1 MDPDLPSAEEVDDDK
16 KVEKQIADDQNL
28 ADDLLPRHVDHRI
41 DDVINNVNGYHNGGD
56 TKKYKDNDDDDEVE
70 GDLHEMD
77 RHAVGHVHH
86 NNNNI
91 VGDGSEQHAIV
102 QCTTTAGRI
111 IMHMH
116 RDWSPNGY
124 DRAVS
129 LFERG
134 YYDNSHFFRVVPHF
148 LVQFGIS
155 YTNDQT
161 LKRFADSTILDD
173 PKRNDLMPF
182 REGMM
187 SFAGSG
193 PNSRSSQLFIA
204 YDRAGGLGNSPWET
218 PFGEVVEGMN
228 NVNNLYSE
236 YGDMP
241 PWGKGP
247 QQGPIRNQGSR
258 YIEENFPNL
267 DKFEKCTVKRVS
279 SLADALSDEEDVKEE
294 EEAFLAARDGVDKQ
308 IKERYHEMM
317 MEEEKSGGDGRTMRG
332 SVAAAKE
339 RTLKMKS
346 VQNQEAGDKKSI
358 PLYGKLIL
366 VTVALVLLQLLFARR
381 KKSKHAEK
389 SV

>member
-1 MDPDLPSAEEVDDDK
+1 MDPDVPLTDDDK
-16 KVEKQIADDQNL
+16 TVEKQIADDQML
-28 ADDLLPRHVDHRI
+28 LDDLIPRHVDHRVN
-41 DDVINNVNGYHNGGD
+41 DVINNVNGYYNGD
-56 TKKYKDNDDDDEVE
+56 KNKYTHNDDDEEE
-70 GDLHEMD
+70 GDMHEMD

-86 NNNNI
+86 NTVINNHNI
-91 VGDGSEQHAIV
+91 GGSGEQHAIV
-102 QCTTTAGRI
+102 QCTTTAGQI

-155 YTNDQT
+155 YTKDIELT
-161 LKRFADSTILDD
+161 KFADSTILDD

-279 SLADALSDEEDVKEE
+279 SLTDAIADEEGVKEE
-294 EEAFLAARDGVDKQ
+294 EEAFLAARGGVDKQ
-308 IKERYHEMM
+308 IKERYHKMV
-317 MEEEKSGGDGRTMRG
+317 EEEKDDNRGGGTMRG
-332 SVAAAKE
+332 SVAPAKE

-346 VQNQEAGDKKSI
+346 VQNQEAGENRSI
-358 PLYGKLIL
+358 PLYGKLTL
-366 VTVALVLLQLLFARR
+366 VIVAIVLLQLFARR

>member
-1 MDPDLPSAEEVDDDK
+1 MDPDVPLTDDDK
-16 KVEKQIADDQNL
+16 TVEKQIADDQML
-28 ADDLLPRHVDHRI
+28 LDDLIPRHVDHRVN
-41 DDVINNVNGYHNGGD
+41 DVINNVNGYYNGD
-56 TKKYKDNDDDDEVE
+56 KNKYTHNDDDEEE
-70 GDLHEMD
+70 GDMHEMD

-86 NNNNI
+86 NTVINNHNI
-91 VGDGSEQHAIV
+91 GGSGEQHAMV
-102 QCTTTAGRI
+102 QCTTTAGQI

-155 YTNDQT
+155 YTKDIE
-161 LKRFADSTILDD
+161 LKKFADSTILDD
-173 PKRNDLMPF
+173 QKRNDLMPF

-279 SLADALSDEEDVKEE
+279 SLTDAIADEEGVKEE
-294 EEAFLAARDGVDKQ
+294 EEAFLAARGGVDKQ
-308 IKERYHEMM
+308 IKERYHKMV
-317 MEEEKSGGDGRTMRG
+317 EEEKDDNRGGGTMRG
-332 SVAAAKE
+332 SVAPAKE

-346 VQNQEAGDKKSI
+346 VQNQEAGENRSI
-358 PLYGKLIL
+358 PLYGKLTL
-366 VTVALVLLQLLFARR
+366 VIVAIVLLQLFARR

>member
-1 MDPDLPSAEEVDDDK
+1 MDPDVPLTDDDK
-16 KVEKQIADDQNL
+16 TVEKQIADDQML
-28 ADDLLPRHVDHRI
+28 LDDLIPRHVDHRVN
-41 DDVINNVNGYHNGGD
+41 DVINNVNGYYNGD
-56 TKKYKDNDDDDEVE
+56 KNKYTHNDDDEEE
-70 GDLHEMD
+70 GDMHEMD

-86 NNNNI
+86 NTVINNHNI
-91 VGDGSEQHAIV
+91 GGSGEQHAIV
-102 QCTTTAGRI
+102 QCTTTAGQI

-155 YTNDQT
+155 YTKDIELT
-161 LKRFADSTILDD
+161 KFADSTILDD

-279 SLADALSDEEDVKEE
+279 SLTDAIADEEGVKEE
-294 EEAFLAARDGVDKQ
+294 EEVFLAARGGVGKQ
-308 IKERYHEMM
+308 IKERYHKMV
-317 MEEEKSGGDGRTMRG
+317 EEEKDDNRGGGTMRG
-332 SVAAAKE
+332 SASAAKE
-339 RTLKMKS
+339 RRTLKMTS
-346 VQNQEAGDKKSI
+346 LQNQEAGENRSI
-358 PLYGKLIL
+358 PLYGKLTL
-366 VTVALVLLQLLFARR
+366 VIVAVVLLQLFARR

>member
-1 MDPDLPSAEEVDDDK
+1 MDPDVPLTDDDK
-16 KVEKQIADDQNL
+16 TVEKQIADDQML
-28 ADDLLPRHVDHRI
+28 LDDLIPRHVDHRVN
-41 DDVINNVNGYHNGGD
+41 DVINNVNGYYNGD
-56 TKKYKDNDDDDEVE
+56 KNKYTHNDDDEEE
-70 GDLHEMD
+70 GDMHEMD

-86 NNNNI
+86 NTVINNHNI
-91 VGDGSEQHAIV
+91 GGSGEQHAMV
-102 QCTTTAGRI
+102 QCTTTAGQI

-155 YTNDQT
+155 YTKDIELT
-161 LKRFADSTILDD
+161 KFADSTILDD

-279 SLADALSDEEDVKEE
+279 SLTDAIADEEGVKEE
-294 EEAFLAARDGVDKQ
+294 EEAFLAARGGVDKQ
-308 IKERYHEMM
+308 IKERYHKMV
-317 MEEEKSGGDGRTMRG
+317 EEEKDDNRGGGTMRG
-332 SVAAAKE
+332 SVAPAKE

-346 VQNQEAGDKKSI
+346 VQNQEAGENRSI
-358 PLYGKLIL
+358 PLYGKLTL
-366 VTVALVLLQLLFARR
+366 VIVAVVLLQLFARR

>member
-1 MDPDLPSAEEVDDDK
+1 MDPDVPLTDDDK
-16 KVEKQIADDQNL
+16 TVEKQIADDQML
-28 ADDLLPRHVDHRI
+28 LDDLIPRHVDHRVN
-41 DDVINNVNGYHNGGD
+41 DVINNVNGYYNGD
-56 TKKYKDNDDDDEVE
+56 KNKYTHNDDDEEE
-70 GDLHEMD
+70 GDMHEMD

-86 NNNNI
+86 NTVINNHNI
-91 VGDGSEQHAIV
+91 GGSGEQHAIV
-102 QCTTTAGRI
+102 QCTTTAGQI

-155 YTNDQT
+155 YTKDIELT
-161 LKRFADSTILDD
+161 KFADSTILDD

-279 SLADALSDEEDVKEE
+279 SLTDAIADEEGVKEE
-294 EEAFLAARDGVDKQ
+294 EEAFLAARGGVDKQ
-308 IKERYHEMM
+308 IKERYHKMV
-317 MEEEKSGGDGRTMRG
+317 EEEKDDNRGGGTMRG
-332 SVAAAKE
+332 SVAPAKE

-346 VQNQEAGDKKSI
+346 VQNQEAGENRSI
-358 PLYGKLIL
+358 PLYGKLTL
-366 VTVALVLLQLLFARR
+366 VIVAVVLLQLFARR

>member
-1 MDPDLPSAEEVDDDK
+1 MDPDVPLTDDDK
-16 KVEKQIADDQNL
+16 TVEKQIADDQML
-28 ADDLLPRHVDHRI
+28 LDDLIPRHVDHRVN
-41 DDVINNVNGYHNGGD
+41 DVINNVNGYYNGD
-56 TKKYKDNDDDDEVE
+56 KNKYTHNDDDEEE
-70 GDLHEMD
+70 GDMHEMD

-86 NNNNI
+86 NTVINNHNI
-91 VGDGSEQHAIV
+91 GGSGEQHAMV
-102 QCTTTAGRI
+102 QCTTTAGQI

-155 YTNDQT
+155 YTKDIE
-161 LKRFADSTILDD
+161 LKKFADSTILDD
-173 PKRNDLMPF
+173 QKRNDLMPF

-279 SLADALSDEEDVKEE
+279 SLTDAIADEEGVKEE
-294 EEAFLAARDGVDKQ
+294 EEAFLAARGGVDKQ
-308 IKERYHEMM
+308 IKERYHKMV
-317 MEEEKSGGDGRTMRG
+317 EEEKDDNRGGGTMRG
-332 SVAAAKE
+332 SVAPAKE

-346 VQNQEAGDKKSI
+346 VQNQEAGENRSI
-358 PLYGKLIL
+358 PLYGKLTL
-366 VTVALVLLQLLFARR
+366 VIVAVVLLQLFARR